1 MSDSS
6 IEQYILEHSD
16 EESQLLKELNRE
28 THLNVLNPRMI
39 SGALQGKL
47 LEMISSMISPERI
60 LEIGTFTGYSAICL
74 AKGLKKNG
82 RLHTI
87 EINDELKPVILKYIS
102 KAGMNTS
109 IILHIGDALSI
120 IPQLNETFDLVFID
134 GDKREYCKYFD
145 LIIDKVKAGGF
156 ILADNILWNGK
167 IFKDVSPKD
176 DQTAGILQFNDKIK
190 KDPRIS
196 RLILPVRDGL
206 MIIRKND

>member
-1 MSDSS
+1 MSDLSL
-6 IEQYILEHSD
+6 EQYILEHSD
-16 EESQLLKELNRE
+16 EESRLLKELDRE

-39 SGALQGKL
+39 SGRLQGKL
-47 LEMISSMISPERI
+47 LEMISSMIKPERI

-74 AKGLKKNG
+74 AKGLKENG

-87 EINDELKPVILKYIS
+87 EINDELEPVISKYIS

-120 IPQLNETFDLVFID
+120 IPQINETFDLVFID
-134 GDKREYCKYFD
+134 GDKREYFKYFD
-145 LIIDKVKAGGF
+145 LIIDKVNAGGF

-190 KDPRIS
+190 NDPRIS

-206 MIIRKND
+206 MIIRKE